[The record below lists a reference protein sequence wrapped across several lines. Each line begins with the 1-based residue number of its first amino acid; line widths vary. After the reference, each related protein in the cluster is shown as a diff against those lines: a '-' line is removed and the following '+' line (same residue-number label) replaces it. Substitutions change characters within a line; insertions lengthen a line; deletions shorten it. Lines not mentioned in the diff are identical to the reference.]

1 MICLST
7 RKIRVFYLFFFFFL
21 KKVNKGY
28 KLVLALLHSESQKK
42 QEQNGYF
49 LCMKEK
55 RNYLECFF
63 YFFFYFVTFQNVNKT
78 NNGSSSSSFL
88 WLLGYVQSS
97 TNNRKPT
104 SRFSFLSLTIKFRL
118 KILSFPTKKFFFSHL
133 VFLLSLFSFFDLGSP
148 IQLSFI
154 MRGMCQRLY

>member
-7 RKIRVFYLFFFFFL
+7 RKIRVFYFIFFFW
-21 KKVNKGY
+21 KKLIKGINWYLHCYTQSPKRNKN
-28 KLVLALLHSESQKK
+28 KK
-42 QEQNGYF
+42 KGYF

-63 YFFFYFVTFQNVNKT
+63 YFLFYFVTFQNVNKT

-104 SRFSFLSLTIKFRL
+104 SRFSFLSLIIKFRL
-118 KILSFPTKKFFFSHL
+118 KILSFPTKNFFFL
-133 VFLLSLFSFFDLGSP
+133 
-148 IQLSFI
+148 I
-154 MRGMCQRLY
+154 